1 MGHSRRTRSS
11 FAMGK
16 DGAMGLVETDLLS
29 HSLASVDLDASAIG
43 TREKGANVERE
54 GEIALL
60 GHFNFPCFVPS
71 PCHAAVT
78 VGDALLHF
86 ATLCTSVTTLHFRLN
101 TLHLCDKYTWL
112 HLRHT
117 CYMLSHCSTNSTV
130 LQGS

>member
-1 MGHSRRTRSS
+1 
-11 FAMGK
+11 MGK
-16 DGAMGLVETDLLS
+16 DGGLGLVETDLLS
-29 HSLASVDLDASAIG
+29 ISLALVDLDASAIG
-43 TREKGANVERE
+43 TREIGANVERE
-54 GEIALL
+54 SSESEIALL
-60 GHFNFPCFVPS
+60 GHFEFDFPCFVPS

-86 ATLCTSVTTLHFRLN
+86 ASLCTSVTTLHFRLN
-101 TLHLCDKYTWL
+101 TLLLCDKYTWL

>member
-16 DGAMGLVETDLLS
+16 DGAVGLVETDLLS

-43 TREKGANVERE
+43 TQEKGANVVRE
-54 GEIALL
+54 SEIALL

-86 ATLCTSVTTLHFRLN
+86 ATLCTSVTTLHF
-101 TLHLCDKYTWL
+101 
-112 HLRHT
+112 
-117 CYMLSHCSTNSTV
+117 V
-130 LQGS
+130 

>member
-1 MGHSRRTRSS
+1 MGQ
-11 FAMGK
+11 
-16 DGAMGLVETDLLS
+16 DGGLGLVDTDLLS
-29 HSLASVDLDASAIG
+29 ISLALVDLDASAIG
-43 TREKGANVERE
+43 TREIGANVERE
-54 GEIALL
+54 SSEREIALL
-60 GHFNFPCFVPS
+60 GYFDFPCFVPS